1 MAKEDKVNTTEL
13 AQRARSPKLKQLVK
27 THSSS
32 PRILE
37 KGQKCIIARTLKS
50 WKRSLRLMCLTK
62 TCKNSTLSPE
72 KKQASNIQQCWVALP
87 PALLILQMAGAVTMT
102 RGMTIVP

>member
-1 MAKEDKVNTTEL
+1 MRLAKEDKVNATDL
-13 AQRARSPKLKQLVK
+13 AQRVRSPQLKQVVK
-27 THSSS
+27 TH
-32 PRILE
+32 RIPE
-37 KGQKCIIARTLKS
+37 KGRKCMIAKTLKS
-50 WKRSLRLMCLTK
+50 WERSLRLMCLAK

-87 PALLILQMAGAVTMT
+87 PALLILQMAGVVTMT